1 MTQKLTGNDFD
12 IASPVHGEINKN
24 PWNKD
29 EREQKTKFLPSL
41 CFSGPEI
48 NNLPVKSAQSNIIIG
63 SKELGLRPDGTN
75 VQKLDADKDR
85 SGGSRVIRAE
95 KFVRGVFFFWIVWRE
110 SVSGTPNGNIPPK
123 PRTVAW
129 MFLELRQL
137 FAQLHF
143 ELRPEEFAPNPDRKK
158 IQRFGVME
166 MVMNLRMV

>member
-75 VQKLDADKDR
+75 VQKVGCWQGPVRGKVGWSERRSLWEVCFFLDR
-85 SGGSRVIRAE
+85 LEGSRFGHQ
-95 KFVRGVFFFWIVWRE
+95 KNHPQWKY
-110 SVSGTPNGNIPPK
+110 PPK
-123 PRTVAW
+123 TQDGRLDV
-129 MFLELRQL
+129 LELRQL

-143 ELRPEEFAPNPDRKK
+143 ELRPEELHLIRIEKK
-158 IQRFGVME
+158 FNVLGWWKWWWI
-166 MVMNLRMV
+166 

>member
-75 VQKLDADKDR
+75 VQKV
-85 SGGSRVIRAE
+85 GCWQGP
-95 KFVRGVFFFWIVWRE
+95 VRGKGE
-110 SVSGTPNGNIPPK
+110 SFRAPKKPPPMEISPQNPGRSLGCFGTSTAFRTTALRVA
-123 PRTVAW
+123 PRRV
-129 MFLELRQL
+129 
-137 FAQLHF
+137 
-143 ELRPEEFAPNPDRKK
+143 APNPDRKK